1 MRGSS
6 IRLRLGRTEVTELG
20 RTGRVVDGATF
31 PDGTRFGYALELDP
45 SGTAMTAA
53 FADRVIVVRL
63 PRAQG
68 LAWCASDD
76 VGVEGKDGDMVL
88 LVERDFTCLK
98 PRSEDES
105 DLYPNPNDSC

>member
-6 IRLRLGRTEVTELG
+6 IRLRLGRTEVTELA

-53 FADRVIVVRL
+53 FADGVIVVRL

-68 LAWCASDD
+68 LAWCEGED
-76 VGVEGKDGDMVL
+76 VGVEGNDGDVAI
-88 LVERDFTCLK
+88 LVERDFACLK
-98 PRSEDES
+98 PRGEDEG